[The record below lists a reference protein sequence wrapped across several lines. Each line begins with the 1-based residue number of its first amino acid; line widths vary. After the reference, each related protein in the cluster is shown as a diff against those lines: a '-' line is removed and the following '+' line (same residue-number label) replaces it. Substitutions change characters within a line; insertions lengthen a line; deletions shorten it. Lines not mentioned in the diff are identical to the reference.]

1 MAVSVSNDNSSN
13 LVVRELDIL
22 LIHGQQDKE
31 GKKLGDQWEVE
42 AARKRESWTILLVDL

>member
-1 MAVSVSNDNSSN
+1 MSVSNDNSSN

-31 GKKLGDQWEVE
+31 GIKLGDQLRLYI
-42 AARKRESWTILLVDL
+42 ALDRKKEWW

>member
-22 LIHGQQDKE
+22 LIHGQQEKE
-31 GKKLGDQWEVE
+31 GIKLGDQWRLYIAVD
-42 AARKRESWTILLVDL
+42 RKENGGDA